1 MKSLFESLL
10 NGIATGFTAIVNSIP
25 RLTSWALVA
34 AALLAVVAILHPEQL
49 RVVLWKLCLVALAA
63 PVSYWIDRA
72 IFPYG
77 RPHAMK
83 PDDGRREVA
92 MFRRAIVF
100 LAVVLGLTL
109 GL

>member
-1 MKSLFESLL
+1 MKSLFKSLL
-10 NGIATGFTAIVNSIP
+10 NGIATGFTAIVNRIP

-34 AALLAVVAILHPEQL
+34 AALLVAVAILHPEQL
-49 RVVLWKLCLVALAA
+49 TVVLWKLCLVTLGA
-63 PVSYWIDRA
+63 PVAYWIDRA
-72 IFPYG
+72 MSPYG
-77 RPHAMK
+77 RPHAMD
-83 PDDGRREVA
+83 PDDGRRDIA